1 MRRLRAGELIG
12 LRVVDRNGHEAGS
25 VQDIV
30 VRHREGAYTVLGLVV
45 GRSAVAGRFGYG
57 DSLEPPTPWAHL
69 LGWLRRHER
78 YVEWKDVV
86 ALREDRVEIGVEH
99 ASLPRRW
106 RDEDT

>member
-12 LRVVDRNGHEAGS
+12 LRVVDRNGREAGS

-45 GRSAVAGRFGYG
+45 GRSATAGSFGCG
-57 DSLEPPTPWAHL
+57 DSPAPPTPWGRL

-86 ALREDRVEIGVEH
+86 ALREDRVEIGVDH
-99 ASLPRRW
+99 QSLPRRW
-106 RDEDT
+106 RDDS